1 MVIVAIP
8 AISAEFDMNVKF
20 GNLINLVFLIS
31 SISLML
37 PFGKYISKYGI
48 GKYLKF
54 SLVLMC
60 IGLFFP

>member
-37 PFGKYISKYGI
+37 LLENTYPNT
-48 GKYLKF
+48 
-54 SLVLMC
+54 VLENT
-60 IGLFFP
+60 LS